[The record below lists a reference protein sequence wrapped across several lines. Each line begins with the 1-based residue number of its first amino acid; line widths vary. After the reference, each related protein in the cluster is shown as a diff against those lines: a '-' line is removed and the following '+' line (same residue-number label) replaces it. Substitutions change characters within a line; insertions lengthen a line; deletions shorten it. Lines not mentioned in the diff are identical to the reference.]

1 MWTEK
6 FNRQYKEKIKKLT
19 INFADIKKGETMLVS
34 SPVSIAKYIKKILK
48 GKKKT
53 VNEMREALAKKAKAN
68 KTCPVSTGIFLRIA
82 VEASLEEQ
90 SKKKLKKPKLP
101 FWRIIDE
108 KSTIAKKLTISKKLL
123 KAYKSQE
130 SINE

>member
-34 SPVSIAKYIKKILK
+34 SPVSIAKYIKKIPK

-68 KTCPVSTGIFLRIA
+68 KTCPVSTGIFLRMVI
-82 VEASLEEQ
+82 EDNIENF
-90 SKKKLKKPKLP
+90 PY
-101 FWRIIDE
+101 WRIIDQNH
-108 KSTIAKKLTISKKLL
+108 SLVTKLDLNKEFIINQRSL
-123 KAYKSQE
+123 E
-130 SINE
+130 SIESD